1 VTNLPAKTRVGGSLV
16 RRSAIALSACALL
29 AVTAV
34 ACTSATSSNVGSG
47 GARVKGGTATFAEP
61 PGVIPNWILPFVSTT
76 DYSYFGDFDWDWQM
90 WRPVY
95 FVGTPT
101 SPDID
106 FSESLAYP
114 PVFTN
119 NDTTVTI
126 TLKPWKWSD
135 GTPITAR
142 NVLFFFNILKVE
154 KLNWWLY
161 IPGTFP
167 DDVKSASIV
176 SLRTIRF
183 QLIHS
188 YNPDYFTQNELQSLT
203 PLPMAWDRTSLSG
216 PRGSGSTV
224 PAGTGAGLDMTPS
237 GARAVYNFLLSQN
250 KLLSQYTT
258 NWLWKIVDGP
268 FKLSA
273 YNVDGQTSLVPN
285 KEYGGVQPSISE
297 LTFLPFTSESTEF
310 AQMESGTSIDV
321 GYTSYA
327 DASRAKTLSGYTL
340 NAWPA
345 WAISYWF
352 INFNNPAASP
362 MFDQLYIR
370 DAMQYLIDQNTIDK
384 YVYYGYGVP
393 SLGSVPLSP
402 ANPYLTSQAKAYPY
416 PYDPAKAISLLKQHG
431 WTVHP
436 GGISVCSSP
445 GSGLADC
452 GAGIKA
458 GQQLS
463 FTLLYSNGV
472 PEDET
477 QSVAEKTSEALA
489 GIDINL
495 RPVSP
500 AALFTDAP
508 ICSPSQAA
516 CSWQLMSYVDYTP
529 FPYPISAINFGTGG
543 VYNFGSY
550 TNAQADALLH
560 ATETAPQTNGLDSAL
575 FDGENFLLQQEP
587 GIYQPVTPYQLSL
600 VANNLHGVIPQSP
613 ELAITPELWYFTK
626 G

>member
-1 VTNLPAKTRVGGSLV
+1 MKDLPARTRVRGSLL

-29 AVTAV
+29 GLTVA
-34 ACTSATSSNVGSG
+34 ACTSSGATTTSG
-47 GARVKGGTATFAEP
+47 GARVKGGTVTFAEP

-101 SPDID
+101 SPNID

-119 NDTTVTI
+119 GDKTVTI

-167 DDVKSASIV
+167 DDVTKATITGE
-176 SLRTIRF
+176 RTIQF
-183 QLIHS
+183 DLIHA
-188 YNPDYFTQNELQSLT
+188 YNPQYFIQNELQSLT

-216 PRGSGSTV
+216 PHGSGSAL
-224 PAGTGAGLDMTPS
+224 PAGSGQGIDMTPA
-237 GARAVYNFLLSQN
+237 GARAVYNFLVAQN
-250 KLLSQYTT
+250 KQLSGYTT

-268 FKLSA
+268 FKLQT
-273 YNVDGQTSLVPN
+273 YNVDGLTSLVPN
-285 KEYGGVQPSISE
+285 KEYGGVQPSISK
-297 LTFLPFTSESTEF
+297 LTFLPFTSETTEF
-310 AQMESGTSIDV
+310 AQLESGTSINV

-327 DASRAKTLSGYTL
+327 DASRAKSLSGYTL
-340 NAWPA
+340 NPWPA

-362 MFDQLYIR
+362 MFKQLYIR
-370 DAMQYLIDQNTIDK
+370 LAMQYLIDQNTIDK
-384 YVYYGYGVP
+384 HVYYGYGVP
-393 SLGSVPLSP
+393 SLGSIPLSP
-402 ANPYLTSQAKAYPY
+402 SNPYLTSNARSFPY
-416 PYDPAKAISLLKQHG
+416 PYDPSKAISLLKQHG

-436 GGISVCSSP
+436 SGTSVCSRP
-445 GSGLADC
+445 GTGPTDC

-458 GQQLS
+458 GAPLS

-489 GIDINL
+489 GININL
-495 RPVSP
+495 RPVTP

-508 ICSPSQAA
+508 ICTPSQSA

-550 TNAQADALLH
+550 SDPQSDALLH
-560 ATETAPQTNGLDSAL
+560 ATEIAPQADGLDSAL
-575 FDGENFLLQQEP
+575 FDGENYLLQQEP
-587 GIYQPVTPYQLSL
+587 GIYQPVTPYQLTL
-600 VANNLHGVIPQSP
+600 VANNLHGVTPQSP

>member
-1 VTNLPAKTRVGGSLV
+1 MKTLPENTRVRGSLL
-16 RRSAIALSACALL
+16 RRGAIVLSACALL
-29 AVTAV
+29 ALTV
-34 ACTSATSSNVGSG
+34 AACASSASPTSSTSAGARIKG
-47 GARVKGGTATFAEP
+47 GAVTFAEP

-95 FVGTPT
+95 FVGQPT

-119 NDTTVTI
+119 KDTTVTI

-142 NVLFFFNILKVE
+142 NVLFFFNILKAE

-167 DDVKSASIV
+167 DDVKSAAIV

-216 PRGSGSTV
+216 PRGSGSAL
-224 PAGTGAGLDMTPS
+224 PAGSGQGLDMTKA
-237 GARAVYNFLLSQN
+237 GATAVYNFLVAQN
-250 KLLSQYTT
+250 KLLPDYTT

-268 FKLSA
+268 FKLQT
-273 YNVDGQTSLVPN
+273 YNVDGLTSLVPN
-285 KEYGGVQPSISE
+285 KEYGGVQPSISQ

-327 DASRAKTLSGYTL
+327 DARRAKALSGYTL
-340 NAWPA
+340 NPWPA

-362 MFDQLYIR
+362 IFKQLYIR
-370 DAMQYLIDQNTIDK
+370 IAMQYLIDQNTIDK

-393 SLGSVPLSP
+393 SLGSIPLSP
-402 ANPYLTSQAKAYPY
+402 SNPYVTSSAKSYPF
-416 PYDPAKAISLLKQHG
+416 PYDPSKAISLLKQHG

-436 GGISVCSSP
+436 NGTSVCSLPEPAPATAAP
-445 GSGLADC
+445 GSKPAHRYHSRSST
-452 GAGIKA
+452 ATVFPKTRPS
-458 GQQLS
+458 LS
-463 FTLLYSNGV
+463 RR
-472 PEDET
+472 
-477 QSVAEKTSEALA
+477 
-489 GIDINL
+489 
-495 RPVSP
+495 RPARRSP
-500 AALFTDAP
+500 AST
-508 ICSPSQAA
+508 STS
-516 CSWQLMSYVDYTP
+516 
-529 FPYPISAINFGTGG
+529 
-543 VYNFGSY
+543 
-550 TNAQADALLH
+550 
-560 ATETAPQTNGLDSAL
+560 GL
-575 FDGENFLLQQEP
+575 
-587 GIYQPVTPYQLSL
+587 
-600 VANNLHGVIPQSP
+600 
-613 ELAITPELWYFTK
+613 
-626 G
+626 